1 MSFYARLNATA
12 RRLIRQYGKDATL
25 VRLVE
30 SGPAHDPTVSET
42 EFTVQAVETGYS
54 LVNRDETLVQV
65 GDKLGIISTEG
76 EAPQFDD
83 KIELDGER
91 YNLADLQPL
100 NPGGTVLLFEFKARK

>member
-30 SGPAHDPTVSET
+30 SGPAHDPTVTET
-42 EFTVQAVETGYS
+42 EYTVRMVETGYS
-54 LVNRDETLVQV
+54 LTNRNETLVQV

-83 KIELDGER
+83 KLEIGGER
-91 YNLADLQPL
+91 YNIVDLQPL
-100 NPGGTVLLFEFKARK
+100 NPGGTVLIHEFTARK